1 MYHSNTVA
9 ALTSPLAAWAMDSP
23 LGRRGAII
31 MYGTI
36 AGLSVFGAFFIDLTI
51 PENPYSRWFVMFA
64 RVLVILVSFDNTF
77 KMCIIK
83 NLSL

>member
-1 MYHSNTVA
+1 MLHPNTVA

-64 RVLVILVSFDNTF
+64 RVLVILVSFDNTV